1 MQPMLAEKIPN
12 TKKAMAN
19 LKTTCLYCD
28 ELALLE
34 LKLAI
39 GLMLIETRYQITKI
53 F

>member
-1 MQPMLAEKIPN
+1 W
-12 TKKAMAN
+12 
-19 LKTTCLYCD
+19 LYCD

-39 GLMLIETRYQITKI
+39 GLMFIETRYQITKI

>member
-1 MQPMLAEKIPN
+1 
-12 TKKAMAN
+12 MAN
-19 LKTTCLYCD
+19 LKTIWLYCD
-28 ELALLE
+28 EVALLE